1 MQEAHG
7 QRWHVETYP
16 HLARLK
22 QARAEIRHMA
32 PALFDRYESPFE
44 AKLTLRDK
52 SGRFAERFSL
62 NAWSTI
68 MEDLESNDWLEY
80 VSGLF
85 GVELVADRWRH
96 YAGVFRYL
104 PDDHLGVHVDA
115 GIHPISG
122 LRKHVTCVLYFGAG
136 DGALELWQGTSCAR
150 ERYEPY
156 SEEQYEPQI
165 TDLIDTIQ
173 PGLGTLVLF
182 ENNDHAWHG
191 TARNEA
197 DEDRLVLTVSYLSA
211 GIDAFANRRTRAY
224 FVPRPDEEWAPD
236 TFRLRDLRAS
246 EEHYAEAYRG

>member
-1 MQEAHG
+1 MQESNG

-22 QARAEIRHMA
+22 QARAEIRNMEA
-32 PALFDRYESPFE
+32 ERFDRYESPFE
-44 AKLTLRDK
+44 AKLTMRDK
-52 SGRFAERFSL
+52 SGNFVDRFSL

-80 VSGLF
+80 VSGIF

-136 DGALELWQGTSCAR
+136 DGALELWAGTSSAECDG
-150 ERYEPY
+150 EVGVT
-156 SEEQYEPQI
+156 SI
-165 TDLIDTIQ
+165 IDTIN

-182 ENNDHAWHG
+182 ENTDYAWHAA
-191 TARNEA
+191 ARNES

-211 GIDAFANRRTRAY
+211 GIDAFANRRQRAY
-224 FVPRPDEEWAPD
+224 FVPRPDEEWSPETYA
-236 TFRLRDLRAS
+236 LRDARADADR
-246 EEHYAEAYRG
+246 YASAYRG